1 MALGS
6 RDLLPRRMETARSWE
21 AGGRGAC
28 GGEAGRAE
36 HEARDRWR
44 EGTDG
49 LMASA
54 SLFEDPLSNGSG
66 PASLVSSI
74 AFIREKPGG
83 REHAP
88 HAGEGLPDHG
98 SAAGGRAS
106 SGRTRGGRPGSLIH
120 AGTKRLVAGHRGRCR
135 TVGAGRPCSRSG
147 ATFVPGRSSR
157 SSAANA
163 AQTTLHQ
170 RVRKAGRP
178 RRHRLPGRWPGDRCE
193 RPFTTVDTWCGRGYR
208 GHIRP

>member
-6 RDLLPRRMETARSWE
+6 RDLLLRRMETARSWE

-74 AFIREKPGG
+74 AFIREKPGAENTHLTLAKVCLTTD
-83 REHAP
+83 RR
-88 HAGEGLPDHG
+88 
-98 SAAGGRAS
+98 GGRAS
-106 SGRTRGGRPGSLIH
+106 SGRTRGGVLAH
-120 AGTKRLVAGHRGRCR
+120 
-135 TVGAGRPCSRSG
+135 
-147 ATFVPGRSSR
+147 
-157 SSAANA
+157 
-163 AQTTLHQ
+163 
-170 RVRKAGRP
+170 
-178 RRHRLPGRWPGDRCE
+178 
-193 RPFTTVDTWCGRGYR
+193 
-208 GHIRP
+208 

>member
-74 AFIREKPGG
+74 VPTVQRSRMDDSGRPSCRPSYERNPGAENTHLTPAKICLTTDRRREGAPVPVG
-83 REHAP
+83 RE
-88 HAGEGLPDHG
+88 
-98 SAAGGRAS
+98 GGVLA
-106 SGRTRGGRPGSLIH
+106 H
-120 AGTKRLVAGHRGRCR
+120 
-135 TVGAGRPCSRSG
+135 
-147 ATFVPGRSSR
+147 
-157 SSAANA
+157 
-163 AQTTLHQ
+163 
-170 RVRKAGRP
+170 
-178 RRHRLPGRWPGDRCE
+178 
-193 RPFTTVDTWCGRGYR
+193 
-208 GHIRP
+208 